1 MAVVH
6 CKAGKGRTGLMIC
19 AYLLHC
25 GLKTT
30 ASEVL
35 EYYAK
40 QRTQDQKGVTIP
52 SQKRYVDYYSTLIT
66 NSLQYNPV
74 KMYLTSIVIDPL
86 PNLGQGR
93 QEGYIQVTD
102 KIPIDYQRLNN
113 LDCQFVVFLISLQ
126 LVLISCIF
134 SSTSISSNL
143 RL

>member
-1 MAVVH
+1 
-6 CKAGKGRTGLMIC
+6 MIC
-19 AYLLHC
+19 AYLLHS

-93 QEGYIQVTD
+93 QEGYIQVASKRYSLITRERSQENISFLLD
-102 KIPIDYQRLNN
+102 LNAACVDQ
-113 LDCQFVVFLISLQ
+113 LHLEIQLQ
-126 LVLISCIF
+126 
-134 SSTSISSNL
+134 SSVI
-143 RL
+143 